1 MKVVADISDA
11 LLKASEAVEVP
22 TDTTTDKI
30 NALNEKCYYYKSL
43 IVNHARGDGA
53 NESRKSGSTSK
64 SAREIP

>member
-30 NALNEKCYYYKSL
+30 NALNENAT
-43 IVNHARGDGA
+43 IIRA
-53 NESRKSGSTSK
+53 
-64 SAREIP
+64 